1 MAKERPKN
9 ARRSIMK
16 ISLEKIENNTA
27 HLKFEVDEE
36 QFEKAMEQA
45 YRKNVKRFVIPGFRR
60 GKAPRKLIEMHY
72 GPEVFYEDA
81 AEIILPQAYQQGVEE
96 YHLEPV
102 DQPKYD
108 IEQIEKGKPLIATAE
123 VAVRPEVKLK
133 EYKGLE
139 VEKVVYNVTDEDVEK
154 ELAALQEKNA
164 RLIAVEDRP
173 AQKGDIAVIDFDG
186 RVDDKPFEGGK
197 AENYPLELGSG
208 VFIEGF
214 EEQVIGMNPG
224 EKKDINVTFPK
235 DYKVESLA
243 DKPAVFSVTLK
254 ELKKKELSSLDDEFA
269 KDVSE
274 FDTLEELKN
283 DIRNKLIERAKAVEE
298 GSLKASIIN
307 KLMETTEV
315 DIPHVMVD
323 MEIDR
328 LIMDFAINL
337 KMRGYDLKT
346 YMEAAK
352 ITPQEFRERFH
363 EKAHV
368 NVKSSLILEEV
379 SRREGITVTDEETDA
394 EIQKYAGLAHKT
406 IEEYK
411 KNLKPEDISGI
422 KDTILTKKIFDF
434 LISNA
439 KITEKKPE
447 DVKKEQDQENS
458 SKGEDVPRPEE
469 SPIEDASNK

>member
-1 MAKERPKN
+1 
-9 ARRSIMK
+9 MK

-45 YRKNVKRFVIPGFRR
+45 YRKNVKRFAIPGFRR

-102 DQPKYD
+102 DQPRYD
-108 IEQIEKGKPLIATAE
+108 IEQIEKGKPMIAKAE
-123 VAVRPEVKLK
+123 VTVRPEVKLK

-139 VEKVVYNVTDEDVEK
+139 VEKVVYNVTEEDVEK
-154 ELAALQEKNA
+154 ELAAIQEKNA
-164 RLIAVEDRP
+164 RLVAVEDRP
-173 AQKGDIAVIDFDG
+173 ACKGDIAVIDFDG
-186 RVDDKPFEGGK
+186 KIDDKPFEGGK

-208 VFIEGF
+208 AFVDGF
-214 EEQVIGMNPG
+214 EDQVVGMNPG
-224 EKKDINVTFPK
+224 EKKEISVTFPE

-243 DKPAVFSVTLK
+243 GKSAVFSVTLK
-254 ELKKKELSSLDDEFA
+254 ELKKKELSPLDDEFA

-283 DIRNKLIERAKAVEE
+283 DIRNKLVQRAKAIEE
-298 GSLKASIIN
+298 GSLKSSIID
-307 KLMETTEV
+307 KLMKTTEV
-315 DIPHVMVD
+315 DIPHVMIHR
-323 MEIDR
+323 EIDR

-346 YMEAAK
+346 YMEATK
-352 ITPQEFRERFH
+352 ITPEEFRAKFH

-379 SRREGITVTDEETDA
+379 ARREGITVTDEETDA
-394 EIQKYAGLAHKT
+394 EIKKYADLANKT
-406 IEEYK
+406 VEEYK
-411 KNLKPEDISGI
+411 NNLKPEDISGI

-439 KITEKKPE
+439 KITEKKLE
-447 DVKKEQDQENS
+447 DIKNEQEQGNFAD
-458 SKGEDVPRPEE
+458 EE
-469 SPIEDASNK
+469 EHTGSEEAQVQNATNE